1 MAASSCCVSAQLRPT
16 SAPGSAGC
24 RRGCVLAC
32 VGTRQTRRHLAVH
45 HRRSSPRD
53 WALHTSRCRGESVMH
68 RRKEMC
74 VQSCARRTEMVT
86 DGHLGAATLLL
97 LLLLLLRLLDI

>member
-1 MAASSCCVSAQLRPT
+1 
-16 SAPGSAGC
+16 
-24 RRGCVLAC
+24 
-32 VGTRQTRRHLAVH
+32 
-45 HRRSSPRD
+45 
-53 WALHTSRCRGESVMH
+53 MH

-97 LLLLLLRLLDI
+97 LLLLLLLLRCFLHHALGLSVDGVQESLHLSQHSGRVALQGAMRQVSLSGQSNR